1 METAE
6 QYQGPGNPVKLT
18 PFLDS
23 LLNCPVRCMT
33 IATTARLRSLSR
45 HWPLALILM
54 HTHVRFQF
62 IAQRAVLC
70 IMLVGS
76 TLFCAWKLPNPASAS
91 QVDGLQTPQ
100 SFVADPS
107 SAFYFISNINGES
120 EAKDNNGFITRL
132 DKDGKITHL
141 HFIQGGQNGTTL
153 DAPKGMAIVDR
164 LLYVVDI
171 DTLRGFD
178 KETGKA
184 VVTVSLDENRSRDRQ
199 PAIELIDVA
208 YDGKGVLYLS
218 DTKADTIYR
227 VEISE
232 QHAVSVL
239 TKNPALA
246 GPAGLA
252 WNSKTG
258 KLVAVSWNKGKI
270 LEIAPGGTVR
280 ELVSNSFF
288 SSRFHNLSGVD
299 FDEWGSMYVSD
310 FSAGKVW
317 RIRPDMKFEVIAE
330 YLSTP
335 ADIGIDRKGH
345 LILVPYYYGN
355 AAEMNGLER
364 PSTGGGSKK
373 RSLADYGF
381 DGMKKGPGR

>member
-1 METAE
+1 MYTRI
-6 QYQGPGNPVKLT
+6 QV
-18 PFLDS
+18 
-23 LLNCPVRCMT
+23 
-33 IATTARLRSLSR
+33 
-45 HWPLALILM
+45 
-54 HTHVRFQF
+54 QF
-62 IAQRAVLC
+62 IAHRA
-70 IMLVGS
+70 LVCMVWLGMA
-76 TLFCAWKLPNPASAS
+76 LFCAVGLTSPVSAS
-91 QVDGLQTPQ
+91 QIDGLQRPQ

-107 SAFYFISNINGES
+107 GEFYFIANINGEP

-132 DKDGKITHL
+132 DKDGKTTHL

-153 DAPKGMAIVDR
+153 DGPKGMAIVDH

-178 KETGKA
+178 KETGKP
-184 VVTVSLDENRSRDRQ
+184 VVTVPLDGNHS
-199 PAIELIDVA
+199 PGTHLATALIDVA
-208 YDGKGVLYLS
+208 YDGKGMLYLS
-218 DTKADTIYR
+218 DTEANTVYR
-227 VEISE
+227 VEIAK
-232 QHAVSVL
+232 QHAVTVL
-239 TKNPALA
+239 TKDSSLA
-246 GPAGLA
+246 GPSGLA
-252 WNSKTG
+252 WNAKTG

-270 LEIAPGGTVR
+270 FEITADGVVR

-288 SSRFHNLSGVD
+288 SARFHNLSGVD
-299 FDEWGSMYVSD
+299 FDQWGSMYVSD

-364 PSTGGGSKK
+364 PSTGGGTKK

-381 DGMKKGPGR
+381 DGMKKGPGQ

>member
-1 METAE
+1 MVWLGTALLAAM
-6 QYQGPGNPVKLT
+6 GLT
-18 PFLDS
+18 Q
-23 LLNCPVRCMT
+23 V
-33 IATTARLRSLSR
+33 
-45 HWPLALILM
+45 
-54 HTHVRFQF
+54 
-62 IAQRAVLC
+62 
-70 IMLVGS
+70 
-76 TLFCAWKLPNPASAS
+76 SAS
-91 QVDGLQTPQ
+91 QIDGLQRPQ
-100 SFVADPS
+100 SFIADPS
-107 SAFYFISNINGES
+107 REFYFISNINGEP

-132 DKDGKITHL
+132 DKEGKITDL

-153 DAPKGMAIVDR
+153 DSPKGMAVVDR

-178 KETGKA
+178 KETGKP
-184 VVTVSLDENRSRDRQ
+184 VVTVLLDKNPSHSSH
-199 PAIELIDVA
+199 PPIALIDVA
-208 YDGKGVLYLS
+208 YDGKGTLYLS
-218 DTKADTIYR
+218 DTEADTVYR
-227 VEISE
+227 VEVIK
-232 QHAVSVL
+232 QHAVSIL
-239 TKNPALA
+239 AKNSALA
-246 GPAGLA
+246 GPSGLA

-258 KLVAVSWNKGKI
+258 KLVVVSWNKGKI
-270 LEIAPGGTVR
+270 FEMTPDGAVR

-364 PSTGGGSKK
+364 PATGGSAKK

-381 DGMKKGPGR
+381 DGMKKGLGQ

>member
-1 METAE
+1 MRNDCD
-6 QYQGPGNPVKLT
+6 G
-18 PFLDS
+18 
-23 LLNCPVRCMT
+23 R
-33 IATTARLRSLSR
+33 
-45 HWPLALILM
+45 WPLFFYLMLM
-54 HTHVRFQF
+54 HKNTRLFFVAH
-62 IAQRAVLC
+62 RA
-70 IMLVGS
+70 
-76 TLFCAWKLPNPASAS
+76 LFCAVWLGTALLGAVGLPGQASAS
-91 QVDGLQTPQ
+91 QIDGLQRPQ

-107 SAFYFISNINGES
+107 GEFYFISNINGEP

-132 DKDGKITHL
+132 DKEGKITHL

-153 DAPKGMAIVDR
+153 DGPKGMAIVDR
-164 LLYVVDI
+164 LLYVVDLG
-171 DTLRGFD
+171 TLRGFD

-184 VVTVSLDENRSRDRQ
+184 VVTVPLDGNRLPDTH
-199 PAIELIDVA
+199 PPIALIDVA
-208 YDGKGVLYLS
+208 YDGKGTLYLS
-218 DTKADTIYR
+218 DTEADTVYR
-227 VEISE
+227 VEVTK

-239 TKNPALA
+239 TKNSALA
-246 GPAGLA
+246 GPSGLA

-270 LEIAPGGTVR
+270 FDITPDGAVR

-364 PSTGGGSKK
+364 PSTGGGAKK

-381 DGMKKGPGR
+381 DGMKKGPAQ

>member
-1 METAE
+1 MRDDSTLSFAVP
-6 QYQGPGNPVKLT
+6 YNR
-18 PFLDS
+18 PF
-23 LLNCPVRCMT
+23 T
-33 IATTARLRSLSR
+33 
-45 HWPLALILM
+45 ILM
-54 HTHVRFQF
+54 YTSIHFQF
-62 IAQRAVLC
+62 GAKRTLQWLVWLGIAWFYAEGCV
-70 IMLVGS
+70 M
-76 TLFCAWKLPNPASAS
+76 PATAS

-100 SFVADPS
+100 SFLADPS
-107 SAFYFISNINGES
+107 GEFYFISNINGEAD
-120 EAKDNNGFITRL
+120 AKDNNGFITRL
-132 DKDGKITHL
+132 DKAGKITDL

-153 DAPKGMAIVDR
+153 NGPKGMAIVDR
-164 LLYVVDI
+164 LLYVVDV

-184 VVTVSLDENRSRDRQ
+184 AVIVSLEERLSHNTNR
-199 PAIELIDVA
+199 PITLTDVA
-208 YDGKGVLYLS
+208 YDGNSTLYLS
-218 DTKADTIYR
+218 DTDADTIYR
-227 VEISE
+227 VEIAR
-232 QHAVSVL
+232 QHAVSIL
-239 TKNPALA
+239 TKSSTLA

-252 WNSKTG
+252 WNSRTG

-270 LEIAPGGTVR
+270 LEITPDGTVS

-299 FDEWGSMYVSD
+299 FDDWGSMYVSD

-381 DGMKKGPGR
+381 DGMKKGPSR

>member
-1 METAE
+1 M
-6 QYQGPGNPVKLT
+6 Y
-18 PFLDS
+18 
-23 LLNCPVRCMT
+23 
-33 IATTARLRSLSR
+33 R
-45 HWPLALILM
+45 HTQLFFVP
-54 HTHVRFQF
+54 H
-62 IAQRAVLC
+62 RA
-70 IMLVGS
+70 
-76 TLFCAWKLPNPASAS
+76 LFCAVWLGTALLAIVSLTRPASAA
-91 QVDGLQTPQ
+91 QIDGLQRPQ

-107 SAFYFISNINGES
+107 GEFYFIANINGEP

-132 DKDGKITHL
+132 DKDGKTTHL
-141 HFIQGGQNGTTL
+141 HFIEGGQNGTTL
-153 DAPKGMAIVDR
+153 DGPKGMAIVDR

-171 DTLRGFD
+171 DTLRGFE
-178 KETGKA
+178 KNTGKP
-184 VVTVSLDENRSRDRQ
+184 VVTVLLDASRAPGTR
-199 PAIELIDVA
+199 PTIGLIDVT
-208 YDGKGVLYLS
+208 YDGKGTLYLS
-218 DTKADTIYR
+218 DTEADTVYR
-227 VEISE
+227 VEIAKE
-232 QHAVSVL
+232 HAVTVL
-239 TKNPALA
+239 TKDPALA
-246 GPAGLA
+246 GPSGLA
-252 WNSKTG
+252 WNAKTG
-258 KLVAVSWNKGKI
+258 KLVAVSWHKGKI
-270 LEIAPGGTVR
+270 FEITADGVVR

-364 PSTGGGSKK
+364 PSTGGTAKK

-381 DGMKKGPGR
+381 DGMKKGPSQ

>member
-1 METAE
+1 MHIHTRLFFVARRALVSTVWLGTAL
-6 QYQGPGNPVKLT
+6 VCVV
-18 PFLDS
+18 S
-23 LLNCPVRCMT
+23 L
-33 IATTARLRSLSR
+33 ISSAR
-45 HWPLALILM
+45 
-54 HTHVRFQF
+54 
-62 IAQRAVLC
+62 
-70 IMLVGS
+70 
-76 TLFCAWKLPNPASAS
+76 AS
-91 QVDGLQTPQ
+91 QIDQLQRPQ

-107 SAFYFISNINGES
+107 GDFYFISNVNGES

-132 DKDGKITHL
+132 DKDGKTSHL
-141 HFIQGGQNGTTL
+141 RFIQGGHNGTTL
-153 DAPKGMAIVDR
+153 DGPKGMAIVDG

-171 DTLRGFD
+171 DMLRGFD
-178 KETGKA
+178 KNTGKSA
-184 VVTVSLDENRSRDRQ
+184 VTVPLNNNGSHG
-199 PAIELIDVA
+199 PHPTVALIDVA
-208 YDGKGVLYLS
+208 YDGKGILYLS
-218 DTKADTIYR
+218 DTEADTVYR
-227 VEISE
+227 VEIAK
-232 QHAVSVL
+232 QHAVTVL
-239 TKNPALA
+239 TKDAALA
-246 GPAGLA
+246 GPSGLA
-252 WNSKTG
+252 WNAKSG

-270 LEIAPGGTVR
+270 FEITTDGAIR

-335 ADIGIDRKGH
+335 ADIGVDRKGH

-364 PSTGGGSKK
+364 PSTGGGAKK

-381 DGMKKGPGR
+381 DGMKKGPGQ

>member
-1 METAE
+1 MSSTVQYDASRFDVTTLLRCLSIIDRPVLMYTRIQVQFAARRAFVCVVRLGTA
-6 QYQGPGNPVKLT
+6 
-18 PFLDS
+18 
-23 LLNCPVRCMT
+23 
-33 IATTARLRSLSR
+33 
-45 HWPLALILM
+45 
-54 HTHVRFQF
+54 
-62 IAQRAVLC
+62 
-70 IMLVGS
+70 
-76 TLFCAWKLPNPASAS
+76 LFCAIGLTSPVSAS
-91 QVDGLQTPQ
+91 QIDGLQRPQ

-107 SAFYFISNINGES
+107 GEFYFISNINGEP

-132 DKDGKITHL
+132 DKEGKITHL

-153 DAPKGMAIVDR
+153 DGPKGMAIVDR
-164 LLYVVDI
+164 LLYVVDV

-178 KETGKA
+178 KETGRP
-184 VVTVSLDENRSRDRQ
+184 VVTVPLDGNRLHDT
-199 PAIELIDVA
+199 PPIALIDVA
-208 YDGKGVLYLS
+208 SDGKGTLYLS
-218 DTKADTIYR
+218 DTEADTVYR
-227 VEISE
+227 VDVTK
-232 QHAVSVL
+232 QHAVSILV
-239 TKNPALA
+239 KNSALA
-246 GPAGLA
+246 GPSGLA

-270 LEIAPGGTVR
+270 VEIAPDGAVR

-364 PSTGGGSKK
+364 PSTGGGAKR

-381 DGMKKGPGR
+381 DGMKKGPDQ

>member
-1 METAE
+1 MYTRT
-6 QYQGPGNPVKLT
+6 Q
-18 PFLDS
+18 
-23 LLNCPVRCMT
+23 
-33 IATTARLRSLSR
+33 
-45 HWPLALILM
+45 
-54 HTHVRFQF
+54 FQF
-62 IAQRAVLC
+62 ITKRAALC
-70 IMLVGS
+70 AIWLGVA
-76 TLFCAWKLPNPASAS
+76 LFCAWDVTIQAAAS
-91 QVDGLQTPQ
+91 QVEGLLTPQ
-100 SFVADPS
+100 SFLADPS
-107 SAFYFISNINGES
+107 GEFYFISNINGEAD
-120 EAKDNNGFITRL
+120 AKDNNGFITRL
-132 DKDGKITHL
+132 DKDGKITDL

-153 DAPKGMAIVDR
+153 HGPKGMAIIDR
-164 LLYVVDI
+164 LLYVVDV

-184 VVTVSLDENRSRDRQ
+184 AVTVSLQEHLAHNTKQ
-199 PAIELIDVA
+199 PIALIDVA
-208 YDGKGVLYLS
+208 YDGNGTLYLS
-218 DTKADTIYR
+218 DTEADTIYR
-227 VEISE
+227 VEIAR
-232 QHAVSVL
+232 QHAVSIVTKSSVL
-239 TKNPALA
+239 S
-246 GPAGLA
+246 GPAGIA
-252 WNSKTG
+252 WNTKTG

-270 LEIAPGGTVR
+270 LEITPDGTIS

-288 SSRFHNLSGVD
+288 SSRFHNLSGID

-364 PSTGGGSKK
+364 PSTGGGTKK

-381 DGMKKGPGR
+381 DGMKKGSGQ

>member
-1 METAE
+1 MVWLGTALLAAM
-6 QYQGPGNPVKLT
+6 GLT
-18 PFLDS
+18 S
-23 LLNCPVRCMT
+23 QV
-33 IATTARLRSLSR
+33 
-45 HWPLALILM
+45 
-54 HTHVRFQF
+54 
-62 IAQRAVLC
+62 
-70 IMLVGS
+70 
-76 TLFCAWKLPNPASAS
+76 SAS
-91 QVDGLQTPQ
+91 QIDGLQRPQ
-100 SFVADPS
+100 SFIADPS
-107 SAFYFISNINGES
+107 GEFYFISNINGEP

-132 DKDGKITHL
+132 DKEGKITDL

-153 DAPKGMAIVDR
+153 DSPKGMAVVDR

-178 KETGKA
+178 KETGKP
-184 VVTVSLDENRSRDRQ
+184 VVTVLLDKNPSHG
-199 PAIELIDVA
+199 PHPPVALIDVA
-208 YDGKGVLYLS
+208 YDGKGTLYLS
-218 DTKADTIYR
+218 DTEADTVYC
-227 VEISE
+227 VEVIK
-232 QHAVSVL
+232 QHAVSIL
-239 TKNPALA
+239 AKNSALA
-246 GPAGLA
+246 GPSGLA

-258 KLVAVSWNKGKI
+258 KLVVVSWNKGKI
-270 LEIAPGGTVR
+270 FEITPDGAIR

-364 PSTGGGSKK
+364 PATGGSAKK

-381 DGMKKGPGR
+381 DGMKKGPGQ